1 MLGQFEVRY
10 DVFVL
15 TDWDPLLA
23 SFQILHFLS
32 KPDACNSFLSPSSD
46 AAHRG
51 AARAH
56 LELWSLCCT
65 PSYAVPL
72 LLALG
77 CVTNDNV
84 RVMTGLQHS

>member
-32 KPDACNSFLSPSSD
+32 KLDACNSFLSPSSD

-65 PSYAVPL
+65 PSYL
-72 LLALG
+72 LCLPSL
-77 CVTNDNV
+77 VSL
-84 RVMTGLQHS
+84 MTM